1 MKNPDR
7 ETVTQLED
15 LPNIGPA
22 MAKDLRLL
30 GIARPVQL
38 IGKDAYQMHR
48 RLCTLSGKE
57 HDPCV
62 IDVFLSAISFMEG
75 GEPAPWYHFTEER
88 KQHQTATLP
97 ENSYQHG

>member
-7 ETVTQLED
+7 KTVSQLED

-30 GIARPVQL
+30 GVQHPQHL
-38 IGKDAYQMHR
+38 IGRNAYQMHR
-48 RLCTLSGKE
+48 ELCKLTHKE

-62 IDVFLSAISFMEG
+62 IDVFLAAVDFMEG
-75 GEPAPWYHFTEER
+75 GKSVPWWHFTAER
-88 KQHQTATLP
+88 KRYLSQD
-97 ENSYQHG
+97 

>member
-1 MKNPDR
+1 M
-7 ETVTQLED
+7 QLED

-30 GIARPVQL
+30 GISKPVHL

-48 RLCTLSGKE
+48 ELCKLSGKE

-62 IDVFLSAISFMEG
+62 IDVFLAAVSFMEG
-75 GEPAPWYHFTEER
+75 GDPIPWYHFTEER
-88 KQHQTATLP
+88 KQHLAATLP
-97 ENSYQHG
+97 GKLRRS